1 MNPTTNYRTGSE
13 LSKTGGSGSK
23 LNQSL
28 TNSGQGSRTNSML
41 SPNKNGLITREEFVA
56 LDPNDIEV
64 FVVKPVKK
72 IAALLSHVVI
82 YHYYYYYRNIC
93 SRSKSGIA

>member
-13 LSKTGGSGSK
+13 LSKTGGSASK
-23 LNQSL
+23 QSL

-41 SPNKNGLITREEFVA
+41 SPGKNGLITREEFVA
-56 LDPNDIEV
+56 LDPLDIEV

-72 IAALLSHVVI
+72 IAALLSHVVMLFI
-82 YHYYYYYRNIC
+82 TITIT
-93 SRSKSGIA
+93 GIFVRDQNQE